1 MPNDNS
7 MFEIHE
13 VGALELDL
21 IIEFYSPLGKYW
33 TEVTPGR
40 YVAVDNTTG
49 DAWTEEF
56 IDKEIML
63 DWLNTGRMI
72 TYENFKTSL

>member
-1 MPNDNS
+1 
-7 MFEIHE
+7 MFGIHE

-21 IIEFYSPLGKYW
+21 IIEFRTPLGKYW

-49 DAWTEEF
+49 NAFTEEF
-56 IDKEIML
+56 DDKSHWI
-63 DWLNTGRMI
+63 G
-72 TYENFKTSL
+72 